1 MRLTFMFL
9 FLPINLVAQEY
20 FSMQYF
26 ETNIKNKK
34 YIKKSNLFNVKYV
47 KLFEEHINEALNQAQ
62 IEKVIKNAY
71 PQIVKDLG
79 GEAKTVE
86 VYDNIWDRLGAVA
99 VDDLK
104 QEQGNPNAQYDPDDD
119 IIYIYS
125 EVTNNIEQIIRSLLH
140 EHTHTI
146 QDQKEF
152 KKLYDN
158 GYKYS
163 NHPFELEALEAEKN
177 WKKYR

>member
-1 MRLTFMFL
+1 MKHL
-9 FLPINLVAQEY
+9 
-20 FSMQYF
+20 
-26 ETNIKNKK
+26 
-34 YIKKSNLFNVKYV
+34 
-47 KLFEEHINEALNQAQ
+47 KLFEEHINESLNQRQ
-62 IEKVIKNAY
+62 IEKLIQKVY
-71 PQIVKDLG
+71 PKIVKELG
-79 GEAKTVE
+79 GEAKPVE

-104 QEQGNPNAQYDPDDD
+104 REQGNPNAQYNPDDD

-125 EVTNNIEQIIRSLLH
+125 EVTNNVEQVIRSLLH

-152 KKLYDN
+152 KKLYDK
-158 GYKYS
+158 GYEYS

-177 WKKYR
+177 WKKYK

>member
-1 MRLTFMFL
+1 MKHL
-9 FLPINLVAQEY
+9 
-20 FSMQYF
+20 
-26 ETNIKNKK
+26 
-34 YIKKSNLFNVKYV
+34 
-47 KLFEEHINEALNQAQ
+47 KLFEEHINESLNQRQ
-62 IEKVIKNAY
+62 IEKLIQRVY
-71 PQIVKDLG
+71 PKIVKELG
-79 GEAKTVE
+79 GEAKPVE

-104 QEQGNPNAQYDPDDD
+104 REQGNPNAQYNPDDD

-125 EVTNNIEQIIRSLLH
+125 EVTNNVEQVIRSLLH

-152 KKLYDN
+152 KKLYDK
-158 GYKYS
+158 GYEYS
-163 NHPFELEALEAEKN
+163 NHPFELEALEAEKD

>member
-1 MRLTFMFL
+1 MKHL
-9 FLPINLVAQEY
+9 
-20 FSMQYF
+20 
-26 ETNIKNKK
+26 
-34 YIKKSNLFNVKYV
+34 
-47 KLFEEHINEALNQAQ
+47 KLFEEHINESLNQRQ
-62 IEKVIKNAY
+62 IEKLIQKVY
-71 PQIVKDLG
+71 PQIVRDLG
-79 GEAKTVE
+79 GEAKPVE

-104 QEQGNPNAQYDPDDD
+104 REQGNPNAQYNPDDD

-125 EVTNNIEQIIRSLLH
+125 EVTNNVEQVIRSLLH

-152 KKLYDN
+152 KKLYDK
-158 GYKYS
+158 GYEYS
-163 NHPFELEALEAEKN
+163 NHPFELEALEAEKD

>member
-1 MRLTFMFL
+1 M
-9 FLPINLVAQEY
+9 
-20 FSMQYF
+20 
-26 ETNIKNKK
+26 K
-34 YIKKSNLFNVKYV
+34 YL
-47 KLFEEHINEALNQAQ
+47 KLFEEHINEALNQSQ
-62 IEKVIKNAY
+62 IERLIKRVY

-79 GEAKTVE
+79 GDAKPVE

-104 QEQGNPNAQYDPDDD
+104 REQGNPNAQYNPDDD

-125 EVTNNIEQIIRSLLH
+125 EVTNNVEQVIRSLLH

-152 KKLYDN
+152 KKLYDK
-158 GYKYS
+158 GYEYS
-163 NHPFELEALEAEKN
+163 NHPFELEALEAEKD

>member
-1 MRLTFMFL
+1 MKHL
-9 FLPINLVAQEY
+9 
-20 FSMQYF
+20 
-26 ETNIKNKK
+26 
-34 YIKKSNLFNVKYV
+34 
-47 KLFEEHINEALNQAQ
+47 KLFEEHINESLNQRQ
-62 IEKVIKNAY
+62 IEKLIQKVY
-71 PQIVKDLG
+71 PKIVKELG
-79 GEAKTVE
+79 GDAKPVK

-104 QEQGNPNAQYDPDDD
+104 REQGNPNAQYNPDDD

-125 EVTNNIEQIIRSLLH
+125 EVTNNVEQVIRSLLH

-152 KKLYDN
+152 KKLYDK
-158 GYKYS
+158 GYEYS

-177 WKKYR
+177 WKKYK

>member
-1 MRLTFMFL
+1 MKHL
-9 FLPINLVAQEY
+9 
-20 FSMQYF
+20 
-26 ETNIKNKK
+26 
-34 YIKKSNLFNVKYV
+34 
-47 KLFEEHINEALNQAQ
+47 KLFEEHINESLNQRQ
-62 IEKVIKNAY
+62 IEKLIQKVY
-71 PQIVKDLG
+71 PEIVKDLG
-79 GEAKTVE
+79 GEAKPVE

-104 QEQGNPNAQYDPDDD
+104 REQGNPNAQYNPDDD

-125 EVTNNIEQIIRSLLH
+125 EVTNNVEQVIRSLLH

-152 KKLYDN
+152 KKLYDK
-158 GYKYS
+158 GYEYS
-163 NHPFELEALEAEKN
+163 NHPFELEALEAEKD

>member
-1 MRLTFMFL
+1 MKHL
-9 FLPINLVAQEY
+9 
-20 FSMQYF
+20 
-26 ETNIKNKK
+26 
-34 YIKKSNLFNVKYV
+34 
-47 KLFEEHINEALNQAQ
+47 KLFEEHINESLNQRQ
-62 IEKVIKNAY
+62 IEKLIQKVY
-71 PQIVKDLG
+71 PKIVKELG
-79 GEAKTVE
+79 GEAKPVE

-104 QEQGNPNAQYDPDDD
+104 REQGNPNAQYNPDDD

-125 EVTNNIEQIIRSLLH
+125 EVTNNVEQVIRSLLH

-152 KKLYDN
+152 KKLYDK
-158 GYKYS
+158 GYEYS
-163 NHPFELEALEAEKN
+163 NHPFELEALEAEKD